1 MSLSPSVVDSLPYVN
16 AGLNYLA
23 PMTEKPRTYS
33 FDPPDGNPKTNVRDD
48 LHVCAIHDARPV
60 SKDISLGE
68 YGFELIAEPTTL
80 DDFTDE
86 DAIRSVYYKE
96 SEDILKRITG
106 AYRVV
111 IFDHT
116 VRRRQAG
123 VNDRTQGAPRQPASR
138 VHVDQTVK
146 SGPQRVRHELPEE
159 ADELLKGRVQIIN
172 LWRPIC
178 VPAWDSP
185 LAVCDPHS
193 VTDDDLVASDLVF
206 PNRIGETYALTFSPR
221 HRWLYYPGMR
231 TDEALLLKC
240 YDSATD
246 GTVRFVPHGAFAD
259 PSTPPDA
266 PPRESIELR
275 VMVFSH

>member
-1 MSLSPSVVDSLPYVN
+1 MSLSSAVVDSLPYVN

-23 PMTEKPRTYS
+23 PMTEKPRTFS
-33 FDPPDGNPKTNVRDD
+33 FDPPDGIPKTNVRDD
-48 LHVCAIHDARPV
+48 PHVCAIHDARSV
-60 SKDISLGE
+60 AADISFDE
-68 YGFELIAEPTTL
+68 YGFGLIAAPTTL
-80 DDFTDE
+80 DDFSDD
-86 DAIRSVYYKE
+86 DAIRRVYYKE
-96 SEDILKRITG
+96 SEDLLKQVTG
-106 AYRVV
+106 AHRVF

-116 VRRRQAG
+116 VRRRQTG
-123 VNDRTQGAPRQPASR
+123 IDDRTQGAPRQPASR
-138 VHVDQTVK
+138 VHVDQTLK
-146 SGPQRVRHELPEE
+146 SGPQRVRHELPDE

-172 LWRPIC
+172 LWRPIN

-193 VTDDDLVASDLVF
+193 VADGDLVASDLVF
-206 PNRIGETYALTFSPR
+206 PDRVGETYALTFNPQ

-240 YDSATD
+240 YDSAT
-246 GTVRFVPHGAFAD
+246 GGAARFVPHGAFTD

-275 VMVFSH
+275 IMVFGN